1 MKVLSVVGARPQFV
15 KLGPMDRSIRSRHEH
30 VILHTGQHYDRSMS
44 DSFFEVL
51 DIPTPDYN
59 LNIGSGSH
67 GDQTGRMIAGIED
80 VILKEMPDCVLTY
93 GDTNSTLAAA
103 IAAVKLHV
111 PIAHIEAG
119 LRSYNRMMP
128 EEVNR
133 VLTDHASDMLFC
145 PSKAAYYNLAK
156 EGLEKKAYVVGD
168 LMVQLLLEIG
178 DSVSV
183 ALEGLDLEP
192 KGYILLTMHRQENVD
207 DKDKMERMMSFLEDI
222 EETVVFPIH
231 PRTRKR
237 LQEFG
242 IMQRLEQSAN
252 IKLIEPQ
259 DLLSFS
265 ALEKDARII
274 MTDSGGVQKDAY
286 VFGVPC
292 ITLREETEWTETVD
306 EGWNLVT
313 GTDVEAI
320 KDALANFV
328 KPVTARD
335 AYGGKGVSE
344 RIVDIIEEYSSQ

>member
-1 MKVLSVVGARPQFV
+1 MKLLSVVGARPQFV

-30 VILHTGQHYDRSMS
+30 VILHTGQHYDRHMS
-44 DSFFEVL
+44 DSFFDVL
-51 DIPTPDYN
+51 KIPTPDYN
-59 LNIGSGSH
+59 LNIGSASH
-67 GDQTGRMIAGIED
+67 GVQTGRMIAGIEE

-103 IAAVKLHV
+103 LAAVKLHV
-111 PIAHIEAG
+111 PLAHIEAG

-128 EEVNR
+128 EEINR

-145 PSKAAYYNLAK
+145 PSKAAYDILVK
-156 EGLEKKAYVVGD
+156 EGLGTKAYVVGD
-168 LMVQLLLEIG
+168 LMVQLLLEIR
-178 DSVSV
+178 DSVS
-183 ALEGLDLEP
+183 ANIDGLNLEP

-207 DKDKMERMMSFLEDI
+207 DKEKMGRFIEFLEGV

-231 PRTRKR
+231 PRTRKC

-242 IMQRLEQSAN
+242 ILQRLEESTN
-252 IKLIEPQ
+252 IILIEPQ

-265 ALEKDARII
+265 VLEKDARLI

-306 EGWNLVT
+306 EGWNRIV
-313 GTDVEAI
+313 GTNVEAI
-320 KDALANFV
+320 KDALVDFT
-328 KPVTARD
+328 PPSTACI
-335 AYGGKGVSE
+335 AYGGEGVSE
-344 RIVDIIEEYSSQ
+344 RILDIIEEHLR

>member
-15 KLGPMDRSIRSRHEH
+15 KLGPMDRSIRSRHDH
-30 VILHTGQHYDRSMS
+30 VIVHTGQHYDRSMS
-44 DSFFEVL
+44 DSFFDVL
-51 DIPTPDYN
+51 EIPNPDYN
-59 LNIGSGSH
+59 LNIGSASH
-67 GDQTGRMIAGIED
+67 GVQTGRMIAGIEE

-103 IAAVKLHV
+103 LAAVKLHV

-128 EEVNR
+128 EEINR

-145 PSKAAYYNLAK
+145 PSRAAYDILVK
-156 EGLEKKAYVVGD
+156 EGLGNKAYVVGD

-183 ALEGLDLEP
+183 DIEGLDLEP

-207 DKDKMERMMSFLEDI
+207 DREKMERVMGHLEGI
-222 EETVVFPIH
+222 NETVVFPIH

-242 IMQRLEQSAN
+242 ILHRLEQAVN

-265 ALEKDARII
+265 ALEKDARLI

-292 ITLREETEWTETVD
+292 VTLREETEWTETVD
-306 EGWNLVT
+306 EGWNRVV

-320 KDALANFV
+320 KDALAGFV
-328 KPVTARD
+328 KPVTARE
-335 AYGGKGVSE
+335 AYGGEGVSE
-344 RIVDIIEEYSSQ
+344 RIVDIIEDYLSK